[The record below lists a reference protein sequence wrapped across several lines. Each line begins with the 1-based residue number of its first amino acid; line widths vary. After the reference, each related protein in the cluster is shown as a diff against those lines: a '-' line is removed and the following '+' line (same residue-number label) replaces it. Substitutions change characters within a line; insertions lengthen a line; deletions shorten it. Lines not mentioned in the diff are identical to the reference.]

1 MAFSVRY
8 LNRDED
14 SPVRRLQPADRVD
27 GERRST
33 SYRRYLSAS
42 LLPAVAGLI
51 ERMFRQIGEAK
62 PEFLA
67 IRRRSF
73 GGNPREWRTHGK
85 FFSSF
90 RNPTRSIYILDILIF
105 LADWNVHIDS
115 PFPKI
120 VASITGYI

>member
-14 SPVRRLQPADRVD
+14 SPVRRLQPTDRVD

-67 IRRRSF
+67 IRRRSSA
-73 GGNPREWRTHGK
+73 GNPREWRTHGK

-90 RNPTRSIYILDILIF
+90 RNPTRSLYLHPRYPNLPSRLERAYRFSISE
-105 LADWNVHIDS
+105 DS
-115 PFPKI
+115 
-120 VASITGYI
+120 SL